1 MSLPGLVVAL
11 DGQVAEIETMGQR
24 RRASILA
31 RPEVKAGDWVLFEAG
46 LVHEVITSEE
56 AAAITQALEEYAAVL
71 ELEESTAAEPR
82 GL

>member
-1 MSLPGLVVAL
+1 MAL

-31 RPEVKAGDWVLFEAG
+31 QPDVKVGDWVLFEAG
-46 LVHEVITSEE
+46 LVHEVVTSDE

-71 ELEESTAAEPR
+71 ELEESAAPESR
-82 GL
+82 AV